1 MDNSTIFDDIL
12 RTIQER
18 RPKLLIP
25 LVNEVFHTSYGTD
38 TEVTR
43 LPEGYQKLMSK
54 VIADSCNVMADF
66 VYHFECQSKKDG
78 SMILRMVE
86 YDFMIALSDARRS
99 GSATKL
105 KFPRS
110 CIIYLRSAKSM
121 LSEERMEIIFSNSK
135 SITYQVPVIR
145 LRDYSI
151 EEIFEKNLLIL
162 LPYYIMNY
170 EKELSKIAKNEE
182 SSQALLEEYRRIV
195 KMLEEKT
202 KDDDTGLFYDMMQ
215 LMRRLVHY
223 MLRRQVDLR
232 ERMCEEMGGKV
243 LRLPSDELRE
253 ERELGVEIGMKKG
266 ISQGLSQGLSQGTAL
281 GKVEK
286 TSQVIANML
295 KRGMS
300 DEDICALVECDAALI
315 EEVRGLLK

>member
-1 MDNSTIFDDIL
+1 MGNSTIFDDIL

-25 LVNEVFHTSYGTD
+25 LVNEVFHTSYGKD

-43 LPEGYQKLMSK
+43 LPEGYQKIVSK
-54 VIADSCNVMADF
+54 VIVDSCNVMADL

-99 GSATKL
+99 GNATKL

-110 CIIYLRSAKSM
+110 CIIYLRSAKNM
-121 LSEERMEIIFSNSK
+121 LSEETIEIVFSNNKTIS
-135 SITYQVPVIR
+135 YQVPVVK

-170 EKELSKIAKNEE
+170 EKELSKIARNKEL
-182 SSQALLEEYRRIV
+182 SQALLEEYRKIV
-195 KMLEEKT
+195 KMLEERTKT
-202 KDDDTGLFYDMMQ
+202 DETGLFYDMMQ
-215 LMRRLVHY
+215 LMRRLVNY
-223 MLRRQVDLR
+223 MLRREPDLK

-253 ERELGVEIGMKKG
+253 EREQGVEIGLSRG
-266 ISQGLSQGLSQGTAL
+266 ISQGTIL
-281 GKVEK
+281 GKEEK
-286 TSQVIANML
+286 TRQVIANML

-300 DEDICALVECDAALI
+300 NEDICALAECEEYLI
-315 EEVRGLLK
+315 EEVRSQLK